1 MVQQGSVS
9 IEHEIGAGVIGSAS
23 YLVNFDRQLP
33 NSVDINIAPSTAT
46 KTFQIVGGT
55 GAAGVHDGETFA
67 VPFYTQRVSADYGP
81 VTDVV
86 SNADASY
93 NALVIEARRRARRGL
108 ELRASWTWAKAIDD
122 GQNIGSAPRTNG
134 QFDPFTLQYDK
145 GLSRLN
151 FPHKIVASA
160 VWEPRFE
167 TSHEVLQRAVN
178 GWQFAPL
185 FTETSGRPYSFDIF
199 GGTRLSGGH
208 ESING
213 SGGAVYLPTV
223 GRNTLRLPDTAN
235 LDLRVSRSVHA
246 TERVHVRGQA
256 EIFNVTN
263 RVNYSGIT
271 QRAFLVGTTAGG
283 VTPLAFQDAV
293 TVAAE
298 GLNVRP
304 FGTLTEAANGNM
316 QERQVQLGL
325 RVEF

>member
-1 MVQQGSVS
+1 MNV
-9 IEHEIGAGVIGSAS
+9 
-23 YLVNFDRQLP
+23 DRQLP
-33 NSVDINIAPSTAT
+33 NSVDINIAPSAAM
-46 KTFQIVGGT
+46 KTFQLVGGT
-55 GAAGVHDGETFA
+55 GAPGVRAGETFA
-67 VPFYTQRVSADYGP
+67 VPFYTHRVSTDYGP

-86 SNADASY
+86 SNADGSY
-93 NALVIEARRRARRGL
+93 HALVIEARRRARRSL
-108 ELRASWTWAKAIDD
+108 ELRASWTWSKAIDD
-122 GQNIGSAPRTNG
+122 GQASGAAPRTNG
-134 QFDPFTLQYDK
+134 QFDPFVLQYDK

-151 FPHKIVASA
+151 VPHKIVISA
-160 VWEPRFE
+160 IWEPRIA
-167 TSHEVLQRAVN
+167 TDHELLRKAVN
-178 GWQFAPL
+178 DWQIAPL

-199 GGTRLSGGH
+199 GGTLLSGGH

-235 LDLRVSRSVHA
+235 LDLRISRSIHT
-246 TERVHVRGQA
+246 TEHTRLRGQA
-256 EIFNVTN
+256 EIFNLTN

-271 QRAFLVGTTAGG
+271 QRAFLVGTEANG
-283 VTPLAFQDAV
+283 VTPLLFQDAV